1 MMGDR
6 LRSQPRLSLTVKVAK
21 RCHGIGSFAIAHFRF
36 GTQTITDDFLQGIT
50 MRRMM
55 HAAVFFLASAPLLQA
70 QTPSMKPLPPQPVGS
85 RSVLALSAEV
95 HDDSEVDQEP
105 QVQVSTQLPPQ
116 ANPVPQS
123 NPVSFIPRDS
133 GRPYSQLAGFM
144 SCSDWS
150 PNLWNGYSCER
161 AARAAVISQHVD
173 MQCSCFD
180 SKKNCLHNHASA
192 CGIDGCSSGDCLG
205 GACKGKVGTK
215 IVNRYRQSMSTLHAA
230 PCESCGSACG
240 TSCSSPS
247 SVAPADCTT
256 GACAVSTLYPNAQTQ
271 PAMGMHPS
279 RALIATPVINH
290 PRSAMNVQDAY
301 PKIDSRR

>member
-1 MMGDR
+1 
-6 LRSQPRLSLTVKVAK
+6 
-21 RCHGIGSFAIAHFRF
+21 
-36 GTQTITDDFLQGIT
+36 

-70 QTPSMKPLPPQPVGS
+70 QSPSLKPLPPQPAGS

-95 HDDSEVDQEP
+95 HDDSELAQEP
-105 QVQVSTQLPPQ
+105 QVQVSTQVAPPVASVSQ
-116 ANPVPQS
+116 PK
-123 NPVSFIPRDS
+123 PVSFIPRDS
-133 GRPYSQLAGFM
+133 GRPYSQLAGYM

-161 AARAAVISQHVD
+161 AARAALISQHVD

-192 CGIDGCSSGDCLG
+192 CGSDGCSDGDCST
-205 GACKGKVGTK
+205 GACKGKVGAK
-215 IVNRYRQSMSTLHAA
+215 VVNRYRRSMSTLHAA
-230 PCESCGSACG
+230 PCESSDSACG
-240 TSCSSPS
+240 ASCSAPPS
-247 SVAPADCTT
+247 CAPAGCST
-256 GACAVSTLYPNAQTQ
+256 GTCAISTLYPNAQTQ
-271 PAMGMHPS
+271 PAAGMQAS
-279 RALIATPVINH
+279 RPLLASPVINH